1 MDKQSRFGRVG
12 HQRTKRFAFLPLAV
26 SAALAAVSVLM
37 LVFVA
42 CSRTPAAETVAGEIQ
57 YTEGDVQLN
66 GLPALTGAAVFDGDV
81 LTTGEGSFAEIKFG
95 DYRVLRAQESTVL
108 AIRAAENTFKLD
120 RGALG
125 VVQSRAQWF
134 SREKSWQVQTPTM
147 VAAVRGTVY
156 YVRVESHDSVYF
168 CLCNGRIH
176 LEDSMATEAV
186 ELDAAHH
193 RAMRFSRSGDHI
205 VSRSAPMFYH
215 TDKEMESLAGTVD
228 VPIDWTVIPE

>member
-1 MDKQSRFGRVG
+1 MDIQSRTGRV
-12 HQRTKRFAFLPLAV
+12 HRQTTKRFAVLPLAV
-26 SAALAAVSVLM
+26 PAALAALSILVLS
-37 LVFVA
+37 LSA
-42 CSRTPAAETVAGEIQ
+42 CGRAPAAEPAAGEIQ

-66 GLPALTGAAVFDGDV
+66 GLPALTGAAVFDGEV
-81 LTTGEGSFAEIKFG
+81 LTTGAGSFAEIKFG
-95 DYRVLRAQESTVL
+95 DYRVFRAQESTVL
-108 AIRAAENTFKLD
+108 AIKAAENTFKLD

-134 SREKSWQVQTPTM
+134 SRKKSWLVQTPTM

-156 YVRVESHDSVYF
+156 YVRVENPDSVYF

-176 LEDSMATEAV
+176 LEDSMAGEVV

-205 VSRSAPMFYH
+205 VNRSAPMFYH
-215 TDKEMESLAGTVD
+215 TDRDMESLAGTVD